1 MNDWPTISDNSDM
14 GPPKKAK
21 TDGNLNQRTLS
32 AFKFTKTIRHCDEVV
47 TVEIPDVITSKET
60 FPQCDICKEAFKKNQ
75 R

>member
-1 MNDWPTISDNSDM
+1 M